1 MKKQLVLFLALAL
14 CLGLTACGD
23 TESDD
28 TQSGYETVMDMEF
41 LDGMWSIDGTAK
53 LYFDSTEGFYAYR
66 TRWGLGGR
74 GEFEL
79 SEASGRPMIFFNG
92 LLYNFLL
99 RDDGVLLPNRNGEGS
114 GLTIHRNT
122 FLRDDEAEIVE
133 WDISNWDGMW
143 QNALGET
150 IVIDSSLMQYIAC
163 SPDYSMSGTMNDEG
177 EGMGLYLYD
186 NGTRAY
192 LCPGDD
198 GNSFTLSAE
207 RFGRY
212 GDDQHFD
219 GVFYRNADF
228 YAYTDMENAEFYED
242 EYSSFYIWYYDGVNR
257 YLLGNDYTIGEDGL
271 AYFNPGEGMEYLW
284 YEDGGRLTEDDEPD
298 PSGDEVPDW
307 NGSLDGDPDSY
318 WSWDSDLCQRNV
330 SEFEGIWY
338 YDGDLSA
345 ETYIV
350 IDGNGNWSYYQRA
363 PGAEPAEMDC
373 GVFTYSMDEV
383 STYYADSTMYDGVS
397 YRVFEVDEDSL
408 VWGDEGVY
416 YMME

>member
-1 MKKQLVLFLALAL
+1 MKKQPVLFLALAL

-133 WDISNWDGMW
+133 WAISNWDGMW

-298 PSGDEVPDW
+298 PSGNEVPDW